1 MSNTDIAKCF
11 GKAFFEKDI
20 ETVKELVAEN
30 YSFKGPMMEMN
41 SREELIGFIENLPF
55 ELTEISS
62 SYIEQGNQVVK
73 ICRDDFTVP
82 PIGPQDMCEVLTFE
96 NGKIVKA
103 QLFYD
108 TAPFP
113 KPDEQSERAA

>member
-1 MSNTDIAKCF
+1 MSNTDIVKRFAQ
-11 GKAFFEKDI
+11 AFFDKDI
-20 ETVKELVAEN
+20 DTVKELVAEN

-41 SREELIGFIENLPF
+41 SREELIAFIENLPF
-55 ELTEISS
+55 EVTEINS

-82 PIGPQDMCEVLTFE
+82 PIGTQDMCEVFTFE

-113 KPDEQSERAA
+113 KPENQSEQVA

>member
-1 MSNTDIAKCF
+1 MSNTDIAKRF
-11 GKAFFEKDI
+11 AQAFFDKDI
-20 ETVKELVAEN
+20 DAIKDIVAEN

-41 SREELIGFIENLPF
+41 SREELIDFIENLPF
-55 ELTEISS
+55 EVKEISS

-82 PIGPQDMCEVLTFE
+82 PIGPQEMCEVLTFE
-96 NGKIVKA
+96 NGKIVKT

-113 KPDEQSERAA
+113 KPEEQAA